1 VEAIATVFRRFAE
14 LSTGREVLLSLC
26 GDGLL
31 LPRQSPHT
39 GGAGSSMRHRRHRGN
54 VSNCCVRSCP
64 RSLSPSM
71 PQSGRP
77 RCEIIWHGG
86 GCTALEMTLTKT
98 GGHFRATD
106 EDTAAAAPARR
117 TAGRPGD
124 GLSAI
129 LPRVPASCLPLSVR
143 RRWLICAAC
152 EWHAPSRS
160 TECRSFAL
168 ELHAS
173 ICTDLKGDFHSHFL
187 TVSALCLRP

>member
-1 VEAIATVFRRFAE
+1 
-14 LSTGREVLLSLC
+14 
-26 GDGLL
+26 
-31 LPRQSPHT
+31 
-39 GGAGSSMRHRRHRGN
+39 MRHRRHRGN

-77 RCEIIWHGG
+77 RCEIIWHSG
-86 GCTALEMTLTKT
+86 GCTALEMTLTKS

-106 EDTAAAAPARR
+106 EDTVELVRRACRGLRRHHHRADPVQAAPPHRHRRGELLAVQARAQR
-117 TAGRPGD
+117 DSAQGACKLPSAGI
-124 GLSAI
+124 SI
-129 LPRVPASCLPLSVR
+129 R

-160 TECRSFAL
+160 TECLSFAL

-173 ICTDLKGDFHSHFL
+173 ICTDL
-187 TVSALCLRP
+187 

>member
-1 VEAIATVFRRFAE
+1 
-14 LSTGREVLLSLC
+14 
-26 GDGLL
+26 
-31 LPRQSPHT
+31 
-39 GGAGSSMRHRRHRGN
+39 MRHRRHRGN

-77 RCEIIWHGG
+77 RCEIIWHSG
-86 GCTALEMTLTKT
+86 GCTALEMTLTKS

-106 EDTAAAAPARR
+106 EDTVELVRRACRGLRRHHHRADPVQAAPPHRHRRVELLAVQATGSARFC
-117 TAGRPGD
+117 PGCLQAAFRRYLD
-124 GLSAI
+124 TT
-129 LPRVPASCLPLSVR
+129 PPAHLRSVR
-143 RRWLICAAC
+143 MARA
-152 EWHAPSRS
+152 

-173 ICTDLKGDFHSHFL
+173 ICTDLNGDFHSHFL